1 MSLYQEKDGCDE
13 CSKLIMKTVLVAAL
27 AVLATSSAW
36 AESLFNGKDLTGWK
50 VEGAPLWTAKDGVL
64 TGKSNEKKQAS
75 LLWTEKS
82 FKDFTFECDFRY
94 EGTPD
99 SGIFLRHKD
108 DQIQLGTSISKKREL
123 TGSIYIGSKGG
134 YLAEAKG
141 IEEIL
146 KKGDWNHI
154 KIVAKGNHYLVT
166 INEKQVLDYT
176 SPTAIAEGPIALQVH
191 MNLEMAIDFRNI
203 EVK

>member
-1 MSLYQEKDGCDE
+1 MVLYWEKDGCDV
-13 CSKLIMKTVLVAAL
+13 CCNPIMKIALFAAC
-27 AVLATSSAW
+27 AVFATSSAW
-36 AESLFNGKDLTGWK
+36 AETIFNGKDLSGWK
-50 VEGAPLWTAKDGVL
+50 VEGASLWSVKDGVL
-64 TGKSNEKKQAS
+64 TGKSNEKKQPS

-134 YLAEAKG
+134 YVAEAKNV
-141 IEEIL
+141 EEIL

-166 INEKQVLDYT
+166 INDKQVLDYT
-176 SPTAIAEGPIALQVH
+176 SQTAIAEGPIGLQVH
-191 MNLEMAIDFRNI
+191 MNLEMAIDFRNV